1 MLNFLANSKSRNC
14 EGTSRR
20 DFLRVGS
27 LGLGSMAF
35 GSVTLSD
42 MLRAKAAA
50 RQAGSSVKD
59 TSVIWLWLGGGPTHV
74 ETFDPKM
81 TAPSEYRSVT
91 GEVKTTIPGVT
102 LGGHFQKMAQVADK
116 MAFVRSFAHTNSGH
130 GGGTHYVMT
139 GYDNRQVDNGGLP
152 SRPAMGS
159 ILSRVRGGNHPVT
172 GMPTYVRLSGI
183 GSDGP
188 AFLGAAYSPFD
199 PNGQAKRNM
208 SLVVDKLRLDKR
220 RDLLKGID
228 NVNREV
234 DRSKLME
241 GLDAFEQQAFK
252 LVLSKSQQAFD
263 LKYEDPRV
271 VDRYG
276 PGLGQ
281 QLLQAR
287 RMCEAGCG
295 FVTVQYG
302 GWDMHG
308 NIKTALDGR
317 APQVDQAVAALVED
331 MSQRGVDKNILF
343 VVTGEFGRTPKINGN
358 AGRDHWAPLTTLAM
372 AGGGLQMGQV
382 VGESAEKIDV
392 PKTTP
397 IRPQDLMA
405 TVFQVLGIDRRI
417 KFVNRSGRPTYMV
430 EEGRPIEAL
439 V

>member
-1 MLNFLANSKSRNC
+1 MLNLLAQKSSRNC

-20 DFLRVGS
+20 DFLKVGS
-27 LGLGSMAF
+27 LGVGTL
-35 GSVTLSD
+35 TLSNL
-42 MLRAKAAA
+42 LRARAEAAA
-50 RQAGSSVKD
+50 TGARVKD

-81 TAPSEYRSVT
+81 SAPAEYRSVT
-91 GEVKTTIPGVT
+91 GEVQTNLAGVT
-102 LGGHFQKMAQVADK
+102 LGGHFSKMAQVADK

-130 GGGTHYVMT
+130 GGGTHFVMT
-139 GYDNRQVDNGGLP
+139 GYDDRQVDNGGLP
-152 SRPAMGS
+152 TRPSLGS
-159 ILSRVRGGNHPVT
+159 ILSRIRGANHSVT
-172 GMPTYVRLSGI
+172 GMPTYVRMNGI

-208 SLVVDKLRLDKR
+208 SLVVDRLRLDKR

-228 NVNREV
+228 TVNREV
-234 DRSKLME
+234 DRSNLMA
-241 GLDAFEQQAFK
+241 GLDAFEQQAFN

-287 RMCEAGCG
+287 RLCEAGCG

-308 NIKTALDGR
+308 NIKQSLDNT
-317 APQVDQAVAALVED
+317 APQLDQAVAALVED
-331 MSQRGVDKNILF
+331 MSQRGVDQNILF
-343 VVTGEFGRTPKINGN
+343 VVTGEFGRTPKINGS
-358 AGRDHWAPLTTLAM
+358 AGRDHWAPLSTLAL

-382 VGESAEKIDV
+382 VGESAEKVDV
-392 PKTTP
+392 PKTKP
-397 IRPQDLMA
+397 IGPQDLMA
-405 TVFQVLGIDRRI
+405 TVFQVLGIDG
-417 KFVNRSGRPTYMV
+417 RSQFADTAGRPVYMI
-430 EEGRPIEAL
+430 EHGKPIEEL